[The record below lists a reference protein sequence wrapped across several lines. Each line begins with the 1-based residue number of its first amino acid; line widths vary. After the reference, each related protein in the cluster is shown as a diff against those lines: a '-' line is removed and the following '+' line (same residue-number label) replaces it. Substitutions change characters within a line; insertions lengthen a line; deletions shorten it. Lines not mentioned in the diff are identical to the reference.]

1 MCLWYVMHSVPL
13 NRVLSVFKSEMSIT
27 LRISELI
34 SYFSVFSGRISFQF
48 VEKSAEIKLI
58 IISDNLGNLIDRIR
72 CCFKQHLSIGN
83 TDSHN
88 ELHWR
93 GASVFFKISDKPA
106 DTHSSRGSII
116 VNINIFI
123 LVFIEK
129 GNSVI
134 HLMVK
139 IFIFQDVFSGQFPM
153 EANQK
158 MTQQKTSD
166 YRSTCVK
173 EMLS

>member
-1 MCLWYVMHSVPL
+1 M
-13 NRVLSVFKSEMSIT
+13 
-27 LRISELI
+27 
-34 SYFSVFSGRISFQF
+34 
-48 VEKSAEIKLI
+48 EKSAEIKLI

-72 CCFKQHLSIGN
+72 CCFKQHLSICN

-116 VNINIFI
+116 VNINILI
-123 LVFIEK
+123 VVFIEK